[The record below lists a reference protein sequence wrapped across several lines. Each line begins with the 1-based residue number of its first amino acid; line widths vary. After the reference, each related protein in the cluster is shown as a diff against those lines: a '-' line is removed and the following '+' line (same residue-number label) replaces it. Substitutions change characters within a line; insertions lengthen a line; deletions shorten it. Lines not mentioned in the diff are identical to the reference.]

1 MSIKQITERLAMIRG
16 FEGLPQFSKDMY
28 RERYHDEA
36 TNEDHDAWLQRVSS
50 SYSDDDQHAE
60 RIKQYINSY
69 WFHPS
74 TPISS
79 NAGLPT
85 KGLPIS
91 CYTNAVED
99 SKDGIF
105 ATWEENNW
113 LGSYG
118 GGIGTTWRSVREI
131 GANIGG
137 IGKSSGII
145 PFIKVSDSTTLAVS
159 QGGLRRASQAVY
171 IDIDHPEIGEFI
183 DVRRPTGDKDRRST
197 NIHHGIAISDAFMEA
212 VEARASWDLVSPKTR
227 EVVKTVDAFDLF
239 KKILI
244 SRVETGEPY
253 LLFIDTVN
261 RNAPSE
267 YIQNHLSV
275 VTSNLCSEITL
286 YTDDKYSGVC
296 CLTSMNLEYW
306 DEFKDNA
313 QFFEDIHRYTDN
325 VLQSFIDLTKYKKGF
340 EKTRAS
346 ARRERSLGI
355 GVMGFHQYLQK
366 NNLPFGSL
374 SSDYINKTIF
384 KTIDGYF
391 KVTNRILG
399 LEKGPAPLC
408 NTTSVKRNVH
418 VTAIAPTASIST
430 LCNLSSPG
438 IDPRVANVYTAKTNI
453 GAYTIKNK
461 FLQQVMVDYWEVEK
475 LSYDA
480 EALIGYDWYS
490 EQWKSILKNGGSV
503 QHLTW
508 MSAEDKEV
516 FLTAYEIDNQWVVK
530 YACDRAPYIDQA
542 ASTNLFIPANV
553 NVQKLYNLHIQA
565 WRDGVKSLYY
575 LRSLSINRATIED
588 TERECLSC
596 Q

>member
-1 MSIKQITERLAMIRG
+1 MIRG
-16 FEGLPQFSKDMY
+16 YDGLSKFSQEMY
-28 RERYHDEA
+28 KERYYDE
-36 TNEDHDAWLQRVSS
+36 TTEEDHESWLQRVSS
-50 SYSDDDQHAE
+50 SYSDDDVHAE
-60 RIKQYINSY
+60 RIREYIRAY

-79 NAGLPT
+79 NAGLPS

-118 GGIGTTWRSVREI
+118 GGIGTTWRGVREI

-137 IGKSSGII
+137 VGKSSGII

-197 NIHHGIAISDAFMEA
+197 NIHHGIAISDAFMFA
-212 VEARASWDLVSPKTR
+212 VQDRKPWNLISPKTGNI
-227 EVVKTVDAFDLF
+227 VATVDAFDLF

-261 RNAPSE
+261 RLAPLE
-267 YIQNHLSV
+267 YRENHLSV

-286 YTDDKYSGVC
+286 YTDDAYSGVC

-306 DEFKDNA
+306 DEFKDNY

-325 VLQSFIDLTKYKKGF
+325 VLQSFIDDTKEKKGF
-340 EKTRAS
+340 EKTRRS
-346 ARRERSLGI
+346 AIRERSLGV
-355 GVMGFHQYLQK
+355 GVMGFHQYLQSK
-366 NNLPFGSL
+366 GLPFGCL
-374 SSDYINKTIF
+374 SSDYINKDIFSTISSMF
-384 KTIDGYF
+384 LLSNYQLAI
-391 KVTNRILG
+391 
-399 LEKGPAPLC
+399 EKGTAPLSF
-408 NTTSVKRNVH
+408 TKRNVH

-461 FLQQVMVDYWEVEK
+461 YLEK
-475 LSYDA
+475 LMNEVYRGLTPDKTLFEKWKA
-480 EALIGYDWYS
+480 
-490 EQWKSILKNGGSV
+490 EQWKSILKNDGSV
-503 QHLTW
+503 QHLSW
-508 MSAEDKEV
+508 MSDADKEV
-516 FLTAYEIDNQWVVK
+516 FKTSYEIDNAWIVK
-530 YACDRAPYIDQA
+530 YACDRAPFIDQA
-542 ASTNLFIPANV
+542 ASTNLFIPADV
-553 NVQKLYNLHIQA
+553 NVQKLYDLHMDA
-565 WRDGVKSLYY
+565 WKGGVKSLYY
-575 LRSLSINRATIED
+575 LRSNSINRAVIED
-588 TERECLSC
+588 TSRECLSC